1 MSEFYR
7 RWEPLFDPRDLA
19 NGALLVL
26 APHPDDE
33 VIGCGGLIL
42 AHRVKEQPVTVA
54 VATDGR
60 LGITGGAGDD
70 DYVKLRTD
78 EHLEAGRVLGGTESL
93 FLGFPD
99 GGLAEALSTGALTSA
114 LVELLDSRA
123 WRTVVFSSPFELH
136 PDHRALGLATLEALK
151 TARVPQTILAMEIGS
166 FMPANLLIDVTPYAE
181 DKDRAMMCYASQ
193 LEHHD
198 ILGKLRGVDVARSAN
213 VPDRAVK
220 RCEAYLR
227 IRPERI
233 PDYVS
238 QSGALLR
245 LVDEMMPPVPWEN
258 S

>member
-19 NGALLVL
+19 HGALLVL

-70 DYVKLRTD
+70 DYVRLRRD

-93 FLGFPD
+93 FLGFSD
-99 GGLAEALSTGALTSA
+99 GGLAEALATGTLTSA
-114 LVELLDSRA
+114 LVELLNSRA
-123 WRTVVFSSPFELH
+123 WHAVIFPSPFELH
-136 PDHRALGLATLEALK
+136 PDHRALGLASLQALK
-151 TARVPQTILAMEIGS
+151 TARTPPTILAMEIGS

-181 DKDRAMMCYASQ
+181 EKDRAMGCYASQ

-198 ILGKLRGVDVARSAN
+198 ILAKLRGVDVARSAN
-213 VPDRAVK
+213 VPDRAVQ

-227 IRPERI
+227 IDPERI
-233 PDYVS
+233 VDYL
-238 QSGALLR
+238 SGSSTLLR
-245 LVDEMMPPVPWEN
+245 LVDEMMPSVPWEN
-258 S
+258 T